1 MYYPKSRDHKL
12 SRNIM
17 IWCVNIKN
25 HGGKTFQSSG
35 THAKYGPLAKI
46 RGVKKKSQVLGT
58 FSKNKK
64 HGGLKNFKMKGSM
77 FFVF

>member
-35 THAKYGPLAKI
+35 THAKYGPLTKI
-46 RGVKKKSQVLGT
+46 RRKQIL
-58 FSKNKK
+58 KN
-64 HGGLKNFKMKGSM
+64 GGLKTLK
-77 FFVF
+77 